1 MMMAWT
7 KVVTG
12 GVENWMDREC
22 IFKAEF
28 TEFPNGWDVEWEEQ
42 TRVKE
47 YD

>member
-1 MMMAWT
+1 MMAWT

-28 TEFPNGWDVEWEEQ
+28 TEFPNGWDVE
-42 TRVKE
+42 
-47 YD
+47 